1 MPLVIRCGRMGR
13 RPNCL
18 DSSAQSQPY
27 LTSQRGGAQ
36 ARSLRPIYCRTATEP
51 LRLNWHR
58 HTSRGFALD
67 IPKLEA
73 DDRFIR
79 TLKKDRFMTRVL
91 RCLVVF
97 GILVAGP
104 WLAPTPAIAG
114 SADFW
119 ATQTCRITVSSF
131 SYYGKPSASTR
142 DANSRCSWVQAR
154 VWYYY
159 SCTCQLSWKI
169 GGIEFDDYTR
179 VSNGSWLSGGY
190 GTLYGAMGA
199 ADGSGWTSPITR

>member
-1 MPLVIRCGRMGR
+1 MRGLCDYLGAVVEARNRPTDGAFCDAARDPLRSDGASTEL
-13 RPNCL
+13 L
-18 DSSAQSQPY
+18 DSIAQSQPH
-27 LTSQRGGAQ
+27 LTSQGARRR
-36 ARSLRPIYCRTATEP
+36 APCGPFTAEP

-58 HTSRGFALD
+58 HTSRRFALD
-67 IPKLEA
+67 TPKFEA

-119 ATQTCRITVSSF
+119 ATPEAAGVEHLLFQLS
-131 SYYGKPSASTR
+131 PASLQRRLVTPT
-142 DANSRCSWVQAR
+142 AVVVGYPPR

-159 SCTCQLSWKI
+159 SCTCQL
-169 GGIEFDDYTR
+169 
-179 VSNGSWLSGGY
+179 
-190 GTLYGAMGA
+190 
-199 ADGSGWTSPITR
+199 

>member
-1 MPLVIRCGRMGR
+1 
-13 RPNCL
+13 
-18 DSSAQSQPY
+18 
-27 LTSQRGGAQ
+27 
-36 ARSLRPIYCRTATEP
+36 
-51 LRLNWHR
+51 
-58 HTSRGFALD
+58 
-67 IPKLEA
+67 
-73 DDRFIR
+73 
-79 TLKKDRFMTRVL
+79 MTRVL

-119 ATQTCRITVSSF
+119 ATQSCRITVSSF

-142 DANSRCSWVQAR
+142 DANSGCSWVQAR